1 MLRAI
6 AVLTGCLLIAG
17 CTAGARPPA
26 TTPTAETTCEKAWQ
40 AAEAAEGNTYV
51 RSVFEAC
58 SAVEYVAASA
68 KLANALPILDVVWY
82 RKICEGPEG
91 FRETKLCTT
100 LSEEL
105 DIP

>member
-17 CTAGARPPA
+17 CATGAGPSA
-26 TTPTAETTCEKAWQ
+26 TTPTAETPCEKAWQ

-68 KLANALPILDVVWY
+68 KLANALPVLNAAWY

-91 FRETKLCTT
+91 LREAKLCTT
-100 LSEEL
+100 LAEEL
-105 DIP
+105 DKP

>member
-6 AVLTGCLLIAG
+6 AILTGLLLIAG
-17 CTAGARPPA
+17 CTPGARPSA
-26 TTPTAETTCEKAWQ
+26 TTPTAETPCEKAWQ
-40 AAEAAEGNTYV
+40 AAEAAEENTYV
-51 RSVFEAC
+51 RSVFQAC

-68 KLANALPILDVVWY
+68 KLANALPVLNAAWY
-82 RKICEGPEG
+82 RKICEGPAD

-100 LSEEL
+100 LAEEL